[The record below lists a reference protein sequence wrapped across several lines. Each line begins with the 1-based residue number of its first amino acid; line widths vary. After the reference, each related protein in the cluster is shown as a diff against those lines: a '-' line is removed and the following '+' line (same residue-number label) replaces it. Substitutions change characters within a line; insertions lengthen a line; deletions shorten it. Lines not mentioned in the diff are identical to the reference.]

1 MLPLFLKVPAAQAA
15 LDVKTVPLI
24 LYAGIFS
31 SVLLSFLWIEA
42 CIGWAQLSSTCCRCS
57 PPWLRLRA

>member
-15 LDVKTVPLI
+15 LDMKTVPLI

-31 SVLLSFLWIEA
+31 SVLLSTS
-42 CIGWAQLSSTCCRCS
+42 QLPSRLLREQPWLS
-57 PPWLRLRA
+57 PPLAAR